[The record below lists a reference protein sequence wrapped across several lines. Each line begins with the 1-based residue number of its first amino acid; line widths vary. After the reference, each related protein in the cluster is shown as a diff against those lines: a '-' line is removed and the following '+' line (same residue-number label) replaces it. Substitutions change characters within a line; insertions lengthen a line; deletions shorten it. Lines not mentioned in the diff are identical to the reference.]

1 MLYRVHEQ
9 TSNWFPWDKLKKLF
23 VTKMDMVMTQFTKDS
38 PTDLVQSTPN
48 VESVK
53 YEDMR
58 KRILALMEDF
68 QG

>member
-1 MLYRVHEQ
+1 
-9 TSNWFPWDKLKKLF
+9 
-23 VTKMDMVMTQFTKDS
+23 MTQFTKDS

>member
-1 MLYRVHEQ
+1 LHR
-9 TSNWFPWDKLKKLF
+9 FPWDKLKKLF
-23 VTKMDMVMTQFTKDS
+23 VTKVDMVMTQFTKDS